1 MNQVILTKLFKC
13 NSISSIIFL
22 IKEYNCSFLHFF
34 KIDIDE
40 CNVTEP
46 CQNNGNCSN
55 TFGSYICDCQ
65 SGWQGKNCQTGRRA
79 FRVIILLASNLASY
93 STINN
98 VYLAIADIDEC
109 TIEPC
114 ENNGTC
120 HNSNGSYQ
128 CECMSGFQGHHCGD
142 GK

>member
-1 MNQVILTKLFKC
+1 MIQVILTILFKC

-79 FRVIILLASNLASY
+79 FRVIILLASNLAS
-93 STINN
+93 
-98 VYLAIADIDEC
+98 
-109 TIEPC
+109 
-114 ENNGTC
+114 
-120 HNSNGSYQ
+120 
-128 CECMSGFQGHHCGD
+128 
-142 GK
+142 